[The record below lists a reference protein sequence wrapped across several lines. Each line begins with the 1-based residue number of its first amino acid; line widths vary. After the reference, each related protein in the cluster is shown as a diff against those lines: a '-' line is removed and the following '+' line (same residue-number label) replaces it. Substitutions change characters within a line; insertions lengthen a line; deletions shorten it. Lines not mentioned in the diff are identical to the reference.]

1 MISVNK
7 KINTGF
13 TLIELLIAI
22 VISVVLAGGI
32 FLAFSEANFYLR
44 KQMYRDNV
52 NKYADSVM
60 NDIFSSAIN
69 ASSVNIDNV
78 NEITLGYSTSGDY
91 IDSMKVYQHRPN
103 QGVLVDG
110 KPLKYAFFH
119 NKDQNKNYYMHM
131 KEFRGEYNFDGHG
144 NAEVRDVLIDVF
156 LGIEL
161 FYKRGNTVIKEEFP
175 YKKTIF
181 TRYAAVYNAGKEFDD
196 EE

>member
-1 MISVNK
+1 MITINK

-32 FLAFSEANFYLR
+32 FLAFSEVNFYLR

-69 ASSVNIDNV
+69 ANSVNIDNKDQIV
-78 NEITLGYSTSGDY
+78 LGYSTNDAE
-91 IDSMKVYQHRPN
+91 IDSMRVYQHRPH

-110 KPLKYAFFH
+110 KPLEYAFFH
-119 NKDQNKNYYMHM
+119 NKDQNKNYYMHL
-131 KEFRGEYNFDGHG
+131 KEFRADYNFDGHG
-144 NAEVRDVLIDVF
+144 NAEVRNVLIDIF

-161 FYKRGNTVIKEEFP
+161 FYKRGTSVIKEEFP

-181 TRYAAVYNAGKEFDD
+181 TRYAAVYDANKEFDN
-196 EE
+196 E